1 MSGVPFVPTAA
12 EMAEAFGG
20 VLVAGAA
27 ATALPAVS
35 IDTRTLEPGALFVAL
50 IGPSF
55 DGHAFVADAVAR
67 GARGIVVSD
76 VRAAAGLPE
85 ALPVIRVDDTL
96 RGMQHAARVVRRRS
110 GTRVVAITGSA
121 GKTTTKEI
129 TAALLSTHVTT
140 FRTQGNLNNH
150 IGLPLS
156 LFQLRTCPAM
166 AVVEL
171 GMSGAGEVRRLVE
184 IAEPDV
190 RVWLNVGSA
199 HLGHFASIES
209 IADAKAEIL
218 EHAGRDDL
226 LVANAADPL
235 VMQRVAGFV
244 GRTVTFGVN
253 VGADVAVRAVS
264 ALGPDGMRA
273 TLVAGR
279 DAAPFET
286 PLLGEGNLANIAAAA
301 AVALDAGVPFDTV
314 VRTVP
319 TIGPAPHRGQ
329 VVQAPGG
336 WTVIDDAYNS
346 SPEALQRA
354 LAAVGASSARRV
366 VLLGEMLELG
376 GSSARLHADCGR
388 AVAAVAPDVLAVV
401 GGDAAEA
408 LAAGAIEA
416 GFDPARVTHD
426 ASSDTLAARVRSLVR
441 PGDVVLVK
449 GSRGIAMDRV
459 VAALL
464 EEES

>member
-1 MSGVPFVPTAA
+1 MSESGFVLTAA

-20 VLVAGAA
+20 TLAAGVA
-27 ATALPAVS
+27 ATALPDVS
-35 IDTRTLEPGALFVAL
+35 IDTRTLQPGALYVAL
-50 IGPSF
+50 VGPTF

-67 GARGIVVSD
+67 GAAGVVVSD
-76 VRAAAGLPE
+76 LRATEGLPP
-85 ALPVIRVDDTL
+85 AVPIIHVADTL
-96 RGMQHAARVVRRRS
+96 QGMQQAAHVVRRRS

-129 TAALLSTHVTT
+129 AAALLSTHVTT
-140 FRTQGNLNNH
+140 FRTHGNLNNH

-156 LFQLRTCPAM
+156 LFHLHTCPAM

-171 GMSGAGEVRRLVE
+171 GMSGPGEIRRLVE

-199 HLGHFASIES
+199 HLGHFASIEG

-218 EHAGRDDL
+218 EGAGRDDL
-226 LVANAADPL
+226 LVANAGDPL
-235 VMQRVAGFV
+235 VMARVQHFAGQ
-244 GRTVTFGVN
+244 TLTFGVD
-253 VGADVAVRAVS
+253 VAADVAVRDVE
-264 ALGPDGMRA
+264 ALGPAGMRA
-273 TLVAGR
+273 TLVARGHS
-279 DAAPFET
+279 ATFST

-301 AVALDAGVPFDTV
+301 AVALDAGVPFDAV

-346 SPEALQRA
+346 SPEALQRV
-354 LAAVGASSARRV
+354 LAALEAVRGRRV

-376 GSSARLHADCGR
+376 EASVALHAEAGR
-388 AVAAVAPDVLAVV
+388 AVAALAPDVLAVV
-401 GGDAAEA
+401 GGAAAEA
-408 LAAGAIEA
+408 LVRAAVDA
-416 GFDPARVTHD
+416 GLDPAR
-426 ASSDTLAARVRSLVR
+426 ASHESDSATLAARVRSLVR

-459 VAALL
+459 VAALV
-464 EEES
+464 EEA